1 MTKLSELFA
10 YSPMPLF
17 TSKAGLSFP
26 PGPDPLLVMGVELEI
41 ENTTEAAGGLRGFR
55 VEKDGSLRNNGWE
68 FITYPMYYNCLT
80 ERLTTF
86 FNNNDFNESNYSER
100 CSVHVHANC
109 RDLTL
114 DQVASIVLIY
124 QVVEKLLFKFIG
136 EDRDKNIFCVPLSE
150 TTITYRL
157 INRIADQNY
166 NVFRDWNKYTAL
178 NLMPLC
184 NLEQGTIE
192 FRHMAGTYTVEFILA
207 WLRIISRIF
216 AAVRDTNL
224 AYWKERLSSLNSNSL
239 YRGIIVDVFKDEAPL
254 LLTPG
259 YEALLEEGVLL
270 LKYSLLDDN
279 KKIKKSI
286 APTVTFD
293 EAAQWPT
300 TATVAS
306 ADLTNHYTAFLNELQ
321 FRNNTIVD
329 TPSEERSF

>member
-279 KKIKKSI
+279 KKIKKSL
-286 APTVTFD
+286 APAFTFD
-293 EAAQWPT
+293 DAAQWPVPT
-300 TATVAS
+300 PVAPD
-306 ADLTNHYTAFLNELQ
+306 APTNHYMNVLNEIQ
-321 FRNNTIVD
+321 FRNSTIVNA
-329 TPSEERSF
+329 PSEERSF